1 VNRSAAGGA
10 TRAKPAKLTIVWS
23 PIRRVILWD
32 FPRASWQYDII
43 VAAIVL
49 FIFLTP
55 REWFHDQ
62 PKAPHSHE
70 VALLPDRRGMSVF
83 WLSPALVSQVPQN
96 ASESE
101 RLAKVS
107 AILKTETGKAQ
118 NATRL
123 DAIYN
128 SERELTGYM
137 AVAKP

>member
-1 VNRSAAGGA
+1 M
-10 TRAKPAKLTIVWS
+10 WS
-23 PIRRVILWD
+23 PLKRVIFWD

-43 VAAIVL
+43 VAAIVA

-55 REWFHDQ
+55 RAWFHDQ

-70 VALLPDRRGMSVF
+70 VALLPSQRGMSVF
-83 WLSPALVSQVPQN
+83 WLDPALVAKVPES
-96 ASESE
+96 ASETE

-107 AILKTETGKAQ
+107 AILKVETGKAQ
-118 NATRL
+118 SVTRL